1 MGRHRLFVSHPT
13 ASTHLFVAA
22 SLARPAACP
31 VVPDTVSITAPR
43 RGTTSGA
50 GRRHPAQSSDGGCLR
65 LHIRSSIGQHLSES
79 ARTGTND
86 DSLVVEAIDFPDGD
100 PDWTVR
106 GLRLPEPLV
115 HLLAAG
121 RWRDPDER
129 ALRRA
134 LPWFEDPLIFLS
146 SVRWMRRES
155 ESLDRELT
163 TDRRPGCFGYGVVAA
178 NFIPSSCRGSTSSKP
193 FLSRST
199 AILATMSQWHWIT
212 ALPRPIPESWPA
224 ISGPTPRDAPGGRCR
239 RPSPSL
245 PLSSNFSSS
254 AISTFGAERANRPLP
269 RDN

>member
-1 MGRHRLFVSHPT
+1 M
-13 ASTHLFVAA
+13 
-22 SLARPAACP
+22 
-31 VVPDTVSITAPR
+31 VPDTVSITAPR

-86 DSLVVEAIDFPDGD
+86 DSLVVEAIDIPDGD

-121 RWRDPDER
+121 RWRDSDER

-155 ESLDRELT
+155 ESLDREVDDEPSAGLFRL
-163 TDRRPGCFGYGVVAA
+163 RRGSRELHPVELPWLDVEQAILVAVNRNPGDDVAVALDYRTAPADPRVVASDFWTNPA
-178 NFIPSSCRGSTSSKP
+178 ECSWRVVSQTFTE
-193 FLSRST
+193 F
-199 AILATMSQWHWIT
+199 ATLLELQ
-212 ALPRPIPESWPA
+212 
-224 ISGPTPRDAPGGRCR
+224 
-239 RPSPSL
+239 
-245 PLSSNFSSS
+245 
-254 AISTFGAERANRPLP
+254 
-269 RDN
+269 